1 MECQRLMRTSIVV
14 IATLAAAMACSRDLT
29 SNSTP
34 STGGDSSSSKS
45 LNISV
50 DSAFA
55 NRTAVVAT
63 PIPAVV
69 HVTLA
74 GQPAPGIAVSWVLTD
89 ADGGSVSPASS
100 TTDASGV
107 ATTTW
112 TLGDTA
118 RAYTLTAAISSG
130 SVGLQATAIAG
141 PATALAKI
149 SADTIV
155 VAAGA
160 SAFVTVRAVDK
171 LGNPV
176 AGVVVSWTTNGGSL
190 TAGTTTTGASGNA
203 EVVFS
208 SDATPRTY
216 SISASATGLN
226 TVAFTIVGR

>member
-1 MECQRLMRTSIVV
+1 MECQRVMRTSIVV
-14 IATLAAAMACSRDLT
+14 IASLAAAVACSRDLT

-34 STGGDSSSSKS
+34 STGGDSSSSKG

-74 GQPAPGIAVSWVLTD
+74 GQPAPGVSVSWVLTD
-89 ADGGSVSPASS
+89 GGGSVSPTSS

-141 PATALAKI
+141 PAAALTKI
-149 SADTIV
+149 SSDTIV

-171 LGNPV
+171 LANPV
-176 AGVVVSWTTNGGSL
+176 AGVVVSWTTNGGGL
-190 TAGTTTTGASGNA
+190 TASTTTTGVSGNA

-216 SISASATGLN
+216 SVSASATGLG
-226 TVAFTIVGR
+226 TAAFTIVGR